1 MKSLWGQK
9 PPQQLLLYGALA
21 LVLYLGRAD
30 LIAVW
35 GLIYVI
41 IVYRNW
47 KKGPS
52 CELWVAPYLIP
63 KVSLWNKE
71 LGSTQMPN
79 TLSTSSRDVLSAY
92 V

>member
-1 MKSLWGQK
+1 MSAVYWIDTPNKSYGEKMKSLWGQK

-52 CELWVAPYLIP
+52 CELWVAH
-63 KVSLWNKE
+63 
-71 LGSTQMPN
+71 
-79 TLSTSSRDVLSAY
+79 
-92 V
+92 

>member
-35 GLIYVI
+35 SLIYI
-41 IVYRNW
+41 ILVFRNW
-47 KKGPS
+47 KKSKQGS
-52 CELWVAPYLIP
+52 ACELWVKHLSQEPWKTGRGPYEVG
-63 KVSLWNKE
+63 VSR
-71 LGSTQMPN
+71 GRP
-79 TLSTSSRDVLSAY
+79 
-92 V
+92 